1 MIVLKI
7 HRKEILVLDPLV
19 ADTNWSDK
27 SIQKGYRVD
36 SIIME
41 TKFGINNATKANVK
55 HTKQSDSISCGV
67 MICYYAD
74 QIINGNTLFKLL

>member
-1 MIVLKI
+1 MHSLLIQIVL
-7 HRKEILVLDPLV
+7 
-19 ADTNWSDK
+19 T
-27 SIQKGYRVD
+27 IQKGYGVD

-67 MICYYAD
+67 MICYCASD
-74 QIINGNTLFKLL
+74 NKW

>member
-55 HTKQSDSISCGV
+55 HTKQAGSISCGV